1 MANNRMWLVHDASGQ
16 RVHLA
21 SHFGGPWKL
30 WTGGLEERLTAAWTN
45 QSSGEHEDTTPWG
58 SVGWHLEFEQVSELD
73 DPLVPNTVEP

>member
-1 MANNRMWLVHDASGQ
+1 MWLVHDASGQ

-30 WTGGLEERLTAAWTN
+30 WKLFDGLEERLAAAWAN

-58 SVGWHLEFEQVSELD
+58 STGWHLEFEHRSEHD
-73 DPLVPNTVEP
+73 DSLMPNTVKP